1 MSVAQNS
8 AINSEA
14 APAVL
19 PDRSRRAA
27 LLCGCIVAFAYSA
40 NYTNHAPLALPLMR
54 EFGFN
59 QALAGFLTTGIF
71 ATHAGMQI
79 PGGHLV
85 DRLGAKRVLLCALGW
100 VALGNLGMALAGAY
114 WQLLAYKI
122 FTGIGTGVCFVG
134 GARYV
139 HAAAAGPRLNFAQG
153 LFGGSVQLG
162 AGFVILVVPRLY
174 LLAGWRATFLVS
186 AGMALT
192 AGIIW
197 LAAAPNVRSGAAP
210 PGRFRGMLLAPQLWL
225 LGLVQM
231 ASFGLSVV
239 VGSWVVVILT
249 KVLGVPATQAGLIG
263 SLVLLLGIVS
273 RPLGGIVRRHIGIR
287 PLFIGSLVMIALG
300 CFTFVSSRI
309 SLGMA
314 VAAVVLIGM
323 GVGLPYAAMFS
334 RAGALFAGR
343 AGAAMGL
350 VNMLGIFMILG
361 GAPLVGHLAD
371 LSGTFR
377 VSFIVLGGFSL
388 LVCAA
393 VPFIH
398 SDEPALQAEMSSA
411 ANRRAR

>member
-1 MSVAQNS
+1 MSLVQNPSVHKVAEP
-8 AINSEA
+8 AILSDKSQRLA
-14 APAVL
+14 M
-19 PDRSRRAA
+19 
-27 LLCGCIVAFAYSA
+27 LCGCIVAFAYSA
-40 NYTNHAPLALPLMR
+40 NYTNHAPLAVPLMR

-71 ATHAGMQI
+71 ATHALMQI

-85 DRLGAKRVLLCALGW
+85 DRLGAKRVLFCALAW
-100 VALGNLGMALAGAY
+100 VMIGNLGMALAGAY
-114 WQLLAYKI
+114 WQLLVCKI
-122 FTGIGTGVCFVG
+122 FTGMGTGVCFVG

-139 HAAAAGPRLNFAQG
+139 HAAAAGPRLNLAQG

-162 AGFVILVVPRLY
+162 AGFVILAVPRLY
-174 LLAGWRATFLVS
+174 FLAGWRATFLVS

-192 AGIIW
+192 AAIIW
-197 LAAAPNVRSGAAP
+197 LAAAPDVSSGASP
-210 PGRFRGMLLAPQLWL
+210 PGRFSEMLLAPQLWL

-231 ASFGLSVV
+231 ATFGLSVV
-239 VGSWVVVILT
+239 VGSWVVVMLT
-249 KVLGVPATQAGLIG
+249 KSLKVPATQAGLIG

-273 RPLGGIVRRHIGIR
+273 RPLGGILRRHLGIR
-287 PLFIGSLVMIALG
+287 TLVIGSLLMIALG
-300 CFTFVSSRI
+300 CFAFVSASI
-309 SLGMA
+309 SLGIA
-314 VAAVVLIGM
+314 LAAVVLIGM

-334 RAGALFAGR
+334 RAGALFPGR

-377 VSFIVLGGFSL
+377 TSFVVLGGFSL

-393 VPFIH
+393 VPFIER
-398 SDEPALQAEMSSA
+398 DEPVLSA
-411 ANRRAR
+411 GRE

>member
-8 AINSEA
+8 VQNSTIPGLA
-14 APAVL
+14 APAAL
-19 PDRSRRAA
+19 PYKSQRAA
-27 LLCGCIVAFAYSA
+27 ILCGCIVAFAYSA

-71 ATHAGMQI
+71 ATHAAMQI

-85 DRLGAKRVLLCALGW
+85 DRLGAKRVLFCALAW
-100 VALGNLGMALAGAY
+100 VMLGNLAIAFAGAY
-114 WQLLAYKI
+114 WQLLACKV

-139 HAAAAGPRLNFAQG
+139 HAAARGPRLNFAQG

-162 AGFVILVVPRLY
+162 AGFVILAVPRLY
-174 LLAGWRATFLVS
+174 QLAGWRATFLVS

-192 AGIIW
+192 AAIVW
-197 LAAAPNVRSGAAP
+197 LAAAPNVSSGVAP
-210 PGRFRGMLLAPQLWL
+210 PGRLGEMLLAPQLWL

-231 ASFGLSVV
+231 ATFGLSLV

-249 KVLGVPATQAGLIG
+249 KVLKVPATQAGLIG

-273 RPLGGIVRRHIGIR
+273 RPLGGILRRHMGIR
-287 PLFIGSLVMIALG
+287 PLFIGSLLMIALG
-300 CFTFVSSRI
+300 CFVFVSSSI
-309 SLGMA
+309 SLGIALAA
-314 VAAVVLIGM
+314 VALIGI
-323 GVGLPYAAMFS
+323 GVGLPYAGMFS
-334 RAGALFAGR
+334 RAGALFPGR

-350 VNMLGIFMILG
+350 VNMLGILMILG

-388 LVCAA
+388 AVCAA
-393 VPFIH
+393 VPFI
-398 SDEPALQAEMSSA
+398 SRDEPSPH
-411 ANRRAR
+411 RP

>member
-1 MSVAQNS
+1 MSVVQNS
-8 AINSEA
+8 SVAGVA

-19 PDRSRRAA
+19 SDQTQRAA
-27 LLCGCIVAFAYSA
+27 MLCGCIVAFAYSA
-40 NYTNHAPLALPLMR
+40 NYTNHAPLALALMR
-54 EFGFN
+54 EFSFN

-71 ATHAGMQI
+71 ATHAAMQI
-79 PGGHLV
+79 PGGHIV
-85 DRLGAKRVLLCALGW
+85 DRLGAKRVLLCALAW
-100 VALGNLGMALAGAY
+100 VTLGNLGMAFASAY
-114 WQLLAYKI
+114 WQLLFCKI

-139 HAAAAGPRLNFAQG
+139 HAAAAGLRQNLAQG

-162 AGFVILVVPRLY
+162 AGFVILAVPRLY

-192 AGIIW
+192 AAIIW
-197 LAAAPNVRSGAAP
+197 LAAAPNVTSGAAP
-210 PGRFRGMLLAPQLWL
+210 PGRFREMLLAPQLWL

-249 KVLGVPATQAGLIG
+249 KVLNVPTTQAGLIG

-273 RPLGGIVRRHIGIR
+273 RPLGGVLRRHLGFR
-287 PLFIGSLVMIALG
+287 PLFIGSLLTIALG
-300 CFTFVSSRI
+300 CFAFVSSSI
-309 SLGMA
+309 SLVIA
-314 VAAVVLIGM
+314 LTAVVLIGI

-334 RAGALFAGR
+334 RAGALFPGR

-350 VNMLGIFMILG
+350 VNMLGILMILG

-371 LSGTFR
+371 LSGSFR
-377 VSFIVLGGFSL
+377 ISFVVLGGFSL
-388 LVCAA
+388 LVCAV
-393 VPFIH
+393 VPFID
-398 SDEPALQAEMSSA
+398 SDDPRPARESV
-411 ANRRAR
+411 

>member
-1 MSVAQNS
+1 MSVIQNS
-8 AINSEA
+8 AIAGVA
-14 APAVL
+14 APAAL
-19 PDRSRRAA
+19 SDKSQRAA
-27 LLCGCIVAFAYSA
+27 VLCGCIVAFAYSA

-71 ATHAGMQI
+71 ATHAAMQI

-85 DRLGAKRVLLCALGW
+85 DRLGAKRVLFCALAW
-100 VALGNLGMALAGAY
+100 VTLGNLGMAFAGAY
-114 WQLLAYKI
+114 WQLLACKI

-139 HAAAAGPRLNFAQG
+139 HAAAKGPRLNFAQG

-162 AGFVILVVPRLY
+162 AGFVILAVPRLY

-192 AGIIW
+192 AAIIW
-197 LAAAPNVRSGAAP
+197 LAAAPNVTSGTAP
-210 PGRFRGMLLAPQLWL
+210 PGRLGEMLLAPQLWL

-231 ASFGLSVV
+231 ASFGLSLV
-239 VGSWVVVILT
+239 VGSWVVVILIR
-249 KVLGVPATQAGLIG
+249 VLKVPATQAGLIG

-273 RPLGGIVRRHIGIR
+273 RPLGGILRRHVGIR
-287 PLFIGSLVMIALG
+287 PLFISSLVMIALG
-300 CFTFVSSRI
+300 CFTFVWSSI

-314 VAAVVLIGM
+314 LAAVVLIGM

-334 RAGALFAGR
+334 RAGALFPGR

-377 VSFIVLGGFSL
+377 ASFVVLGGFSL
-388 LVCAA
+388 AVCAA
-393 VPFIH
+393 VPFIARN
-398 SDEPALQAEMSSA
+398 EPSA
-411 ANRRAR
+411 SR

>member
-1 MSVAQNS
+1 MSVLQDSQVSSVVRPTGLSSAQQ
-8 AINSEA
+8 
-14 APAVL
+14 
-19 PDRSRRAA
+19 RAA
-27 LLCGCIVAFAYSA
+27 VICGCIVAFAYSA
-40 NYTNHAPLALPLMR
+40 NYTNHAPLAPALMR

-85 DRLGAKRVLLCALGW
+85 DRLGAKRVLLFALVW
-100 VALGNLGMALAGAY
+100 VALGNIAMAFAGAY
-114 WQLLAYKI
+114 WQLLFCKI
-122 FTGIGTGVCFVG
+122 FTGMGTGICFVG

-139 HAAAAGPRLNFAQG
+139 HAAAAGPRLNLAQG

-162 AGFVILVVPRLY
+162 AGFVILAVPRLY

-192 AGIIW
+192 AAIIW
-197 LAAAPNVRSGAAP
+197 LAAAPTTAASAAL
-210 PGRFRGMLLAPQLWL
+210 PGRFNEMLLSPQLWL

-231 ASFGLSVV
+231 ATFGVSLV
-239 VGSWVVVILT
+239 VGSWVVVMLT
-249 KVLGVPATQAGLIG
+249 RVMKVPATQAGLIG

-273 RPLGGIVRRHIGIR
+273 RPLGGVLRRHLGIR
-287 PLFIGSLVMIALG
+287 PLFIGSLFMIAVG
-300 CFTFVSSRI
+300 CLAFVSSSI
-309 SLGMA
+309 SLG
-314 VAAVVLIGM
+314 VALTAVVLIGM

-334 RAGALFAGR
+334 RAGALFPGR

-371 LSGTFR
+371 LTGTFR
-377 VSFIVLGGFSL
+377 ASFVVLGGFSL

-393 VPFIH
+393 IPLIH
-398 SDEPALQAEMSSA
+398 GDEPAP
-411 ANRRAR
+411 RA

>member
-8 AINSEA
+8 VQNSAIA
-14 APAVL
+14 GVTAPAL
-19 PDRSRRAA
+19 SDQSQRAA
-27 LLCGCIVAFAYSA
+27 ILCGCIVAFAYSA
-40 NYTNHAPLALPLMR
+40 NYTNHAPLAPALMR
-54 EFGFN
+54 EFSFN

-71 ATHAGMQI
+71 ATHAAMQI

-85 DRLGAKRVLLCALGW
+85 DRIGAKRVLFCALAW
-100 VALGNLGMALAGAY
+100 VTLGNLAIAFAGAY
-114 WQLLAYKI
+114 WQLLACKI
-122 FTGIGTGVCFVG
+122 FTGMGTGVCFVG

-139 HAAAAGPRLNFAQG
+139 HAAAKGPRLNFAQG

-162 AGFVILVVPRLY
+162 AGFVILAVPRLY

-192 AGIIW
+192 AAIIW
-197 LAAAPNVRSGAAP
+197 LAAAPNVSSGAAP
-210 PGRFRGMLLAPQLWL
+210 PGRFGEMLLAPQLWL

-231 ASFGLSVV
+231 ATFGLSLV

-249 KVLGVPATQAGLIG
+249 KVLKVPATQAGLIG

-273 RPLGGIVRRHIGIR
+273 RPLGGILRRHMGIR
-287 PLFIGSLVMIALG
+287 PLFLGSLLMIALG
-300 CFTFVSSRI
+300 CFAFVPSSI
-309 SLGMA
+309 SMA
-314 VAAVVLIGM
+314 IALTAVVLIGI

-334 RAGALFAGR
+334 RAGALFPGR

-350 VNMLGIFMILG
+350 VNMLGILMILG

-377 VSFIVLGGFSL
+377 ASFIVLGGFSL
-388 LVCAA
+388 AVCAA
-393 VPFIH
+393 VPFIAR
-398 SDEPALQAEMSSA
+398 SEPAAHS
-411 ANRRAR
+411 R